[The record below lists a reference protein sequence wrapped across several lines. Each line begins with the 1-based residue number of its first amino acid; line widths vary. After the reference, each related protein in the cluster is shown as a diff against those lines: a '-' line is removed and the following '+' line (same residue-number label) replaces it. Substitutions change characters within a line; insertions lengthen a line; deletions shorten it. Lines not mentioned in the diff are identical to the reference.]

1 MSNALSKNGVK
12 LKLGHDFI
20 KIFGEKKQ
28 EGGNQVETESDHRVA
43 MSMLIFGF
51 FSNKSIV
58 IDEMEMIKT
67 SFPTFKELFQNLGA
81 KIEYFQK
88 L

>member
-1 MSNALSKNGVK
+1 MAKALSENGVK
-12 LKLGHDFI
+12 LELGDDSI
-20 KIFGEKKQ
+20 KILGEESQ
-28 EGGNQVETESDHRVA
+28 EGGNLVMTDSDHRVA

-51 FSNKSIV
+51 FSKKSII

-67 SFPTFKELFQNLGA
+67 SFPSFKEVLQGLGA